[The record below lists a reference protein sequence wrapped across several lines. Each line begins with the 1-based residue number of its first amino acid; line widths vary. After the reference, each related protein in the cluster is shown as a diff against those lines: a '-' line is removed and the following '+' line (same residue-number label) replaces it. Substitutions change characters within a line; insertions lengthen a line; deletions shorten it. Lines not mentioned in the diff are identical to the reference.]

1 MLRLILAYEVV
12 RGKMTVEQAH
22 ELLKRHGDKRVP
34 LDLDVLIK
42 DLREMGIGIQDE
54 NITS

>member
-22 ELLKRHGDKRVP
+22 ELLKRHGDKPVP

-42 DLREMGIGIQDE
+42 DLREMGIGIQE
-54 NITS
+54 